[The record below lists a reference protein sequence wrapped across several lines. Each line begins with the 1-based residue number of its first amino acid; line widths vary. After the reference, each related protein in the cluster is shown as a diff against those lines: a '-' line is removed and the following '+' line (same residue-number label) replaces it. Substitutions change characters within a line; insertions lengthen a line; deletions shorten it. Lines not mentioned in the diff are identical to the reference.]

1 MSEIDTLQTTL
12 PTALCKPL
20 PQIPVIKPEEVPE
33 RKLEYT
39 KESLLAFK
47 EELRAKEEAERQAA
61 ATGADGGF
69 FGGFGGD
76 GGDGGEGS
84 EAGEAVERTNDETEE
99 ESVLSSSVHGSVSSV
114 EQEALTPL
122 QAILRR
128 EEQVLTT
135 TLYTVQWFCTI
146 VCDYTTM
153 VYYTTHLY
161 VWYTIVHTCIHV
173 WYTILHTCIHVWY
186 TIVHTCIHEW
196 YTIVHTCIHEWY
208 TIVHTCMYVWYR
220 LDQYTRETVCW
231 LK

>member
-76 GGDGGEGS
+76 GGDVYVSAGTSSDGAGGVVSVVRGDNS
-84 EAGEAVERTNDETEE
+84 QHFNFVEF
-99 ESVLSSSVHGSVSSV
+99 VLSTNCFLLVLVDTSWSRSHDKHVFCV
-114 EQEALTPL
+114 E
-122 QAILRR
+122 
-128 EEQVLTT
+128 
-135 TLYTVQWFCTI
+135 
-146 VCDYTTM
+146 
-153 VYYTTHLY
+153 
-161 VWYTIVHTCIHV
+161 
-173 WYTILHTCIHVWY
+173 
-186 TIVHTCIHEW
+186 
-196 YTIVHTCIHEWY
+196 
-208 TIVHTCMYVWYR
+208 
-220 LDQYTRETVCW
+220 
-231 LK
+231 